1 MEKSM
6 KRVMQDERGIALA
19 VAIFALVIVGALVA
33 GAFFAGTQEQR
44 VSDNTRR
51 LSQSFGVAEVGIG
64 REIASWDPATYNIT
78 PVYPAGKLTV
88 AQAATATGSFGG
100 QVLKL
105 NGNLYLIDI
114 TARDAASATG
124 GLNTRGGARQRIGL
138 LTRIQPLQIDIR
150 ASLTTQGGANLTG
163 NAAVDGRD
171 HVPTG
176 WTDCD
181 PVRDTSRAGIR
192 NDAGSV
198 TTSGNATITGSP
210 PVMNDTTVSDKTF
223 TQYGDVTYDQLA
235 AKATVVLPGGTY
247 RTEPTLNGDGTCK
260 KTDLTNWGDGLNRTA
275 PCGNYFP
282 IIHLTG
288 NVTLNGIQG
297 QGILLVDGDLEVQGS
312 YEFYGITIVRGQLKT
327 AGGGATDAHFWG
339 GVMAQN
345 VSLEFQNLS
354 GKATLNYSKCAIVQ
368 ALQMT
373 GTVAP
378 MISRGWAQLF

>member
-51 LSQSFGVAEVGIG
+51 LSQSFGVAEVGIAAQV
-64 REIASWDPATYNIT
+64 ASWDPSTNNIT
-78 PVYPAGKLTV
+78 PVYPAGKMTV
-88 AQAATATGSFGG
+88 PNAATATGSFGG

-124 GLNTRGGARQRIGL
+124 GLNARGGARQRIGL

-150 ASLTTQGGANLTG
+150 ASLTTQGGANLSG
-163 NAAVDGRD
+163 NASVDGRD

-181 PVRDTSRAGIR
+181 PVLDTSRAGIR

-198 TTSGNATITGSP
+198 TTSGNATIAGSP
-210 PVMNDTTVSDKTF
+210 PVMNDTSVSDKTF

-235 AKATVVLPGGTY
+235 AKATVVLPGGNY
-247 RTEPTLNGDGTCK
+247 RTEPTLKADGTCNK
-260 KTDLTNWGDGLNRTA
+260 ANLTNWGDGLNRGA

-282 IIHLTG
+282 IIHVTG
-288 NVTLNGIQG
+288 DIVLNGIQG

-312 YEFYGITIVRGQLKT
+312 YEFYGVTIVRGQLKT

-373 GTVAP
+373 GVVAP
-378 MISRGWAQLF
+378 MVSRGWAQLF